1 MDSMNISIPD
11 QMKDWVQAQIQAGNF
26 PDASAYVEEL
36 IRRDRSEKESA
47 KNLFRE
53 LQKDIAQG
61 VSDIDA
67 GHVQDFDLDR
77 IVQKGR
83 ERLASHAS
91 SE

>member
-11 QMKDWVQAQIQAGNF
+11 QMKDWVQAQIQVGNF
-26 PDASAYVEEL
+26 PDAGAYVEEL
-36 IRRDRSEKESA
+36 IRRDRLEKESA

-61 VSDIDA
+61 VSDIGA
-67 GHVQDFDLDR
+67 GHVQDFDIDR

>member
-1 MDSMNISIPD
+1 
-11 QMKDWVQAQIQAGNF
+11 MKDWVQAQIQAGNF
-26 PDASAYVEEL
+26 PDAGAYVEEL

-47 KNLFRE
+47 QNLFRE

-61 VSDIDA
+61 VLDIDA
-67 GHVQDFDLDR
+67 GHVQDFDIDR

>member
-26 PDASAYVEEL
+26 PDAGAYVEEL
-36 IRRDRSEKESA
+36 IRRDRLEKESA

-61 VSDIDA
+61 VSDIGA
-67 GHVQDFDLDR
+67 GHVQDFDIDR

>member
-26 PDASAYVEEL
+26 PDAGAYVEEL

-47 KNLFRE
+47 QNLFRE
-53 LQKDIAQG
+53 LQKGIAQG

-67 GHVQDFDLDR
+67 GHVQDFDIDR